1 MLWFEVKG
9 GLKAGKKL
17 MDNIK
22 LWSLAENLGSVESLI
37 THPVTMTHADVEPAE
52 RARVGIIDGLVRA
65 SVGLED
71 TDDLIDALAS
81 RARPGLDAMSDF
93 LKFDTLSLHAG
104 QTVDPVFGARA
115 APIYQTT
122 SYVFPD
128 TDTASSI
135 FNLERGGHAY
145 SRITNPTVG
154 VLEQRIAALEGG
166 SAAVCTSSGM
176 AATFCAITAI
186 LSQGDH
192 IVASTQ
198 MYGGNISLMKNT
210 LPRFGITTTFVDPT
224 DIDAFRDAIQ
234 DNTKLIYGELIG
246 NPGLD
251 ILDLEAIAKIG
262 AEHHIPFMV
271 DATFNTPY
279 LCRCLDYG
287 ANMTIHSVTKWM
299 GGHGTAIGGVV
310 VDGGNFD
317 WGATDKYPT
326 ITAPYAPFSGINFWE
341 EFGPSAFATRIRAEA
356 MRDIGPSMAPM
367 NAFLL
372 LQGIETLSLRMDRH
386 LSNTA
391 AMLEF
396 LQSTSRSSGS
406 ITRACR
412 STRSHAL
419 ATEIPA
425 QGCRLDRQFR
435 RQGWPRCRQGFH
447 RKHRTRIASCE
458 CRRRQDAGHSS
469 GHDHAFAHRCRG
481 TACSGHNRRHDA
493 PVGRAR
499 RHRRTSRQISNSAF
513 VPQNELSKA

>member
-1 MLWFEVKG
+1 
-9 GLKAGKKL
+9 
-17 MDNIK
+17 
-22 LWSLAENLGSVESLI
+22 
-37 THPVTMTHADVEPAE
+37 
-52 RARVGIIDGLVRA
+52 
-65 SVGLED
+65 
-71 TDDLIDALAS
+71 
-81 RARPGLDAMSDF
+81 MSHF
-93 LKFDTLSLHAG
+93 YLFDTLSLHAG
-104 QTVDPVFGARA
+104 QTVDPEFGARA

-166 SAAVCTSSGM
+166 SAAVCTASGM

-192 IVASTQ
+192 IVASSQ

-210 LPRFGITTTFVDPT
+210 LPRFGITTTFFDPT
-224 DIDAFRDAIQ
+224 DIDGFTAAIQ

-251 ILDLEAIAKIG
+251 ILDLEAIAAISGEK
-262 AEHHIPFMV
+262 HIPFMV

-279 LCRCLDYG
+279 LCKCFDYG
-287 ANMTIHSVTKWM
+287 ANIAIHSITKWM
-299 GGHGTAIGGVV
+299 GGHGAAIGGVI

-326 ITAPYAPFSGINFWE
+326 ITEPYAPFSGMNIWE

-356 MRDIGPSMAPM
+356 MRDFGASMSPM

-372 LQGIETLSLRMDRH
+372 LQGIETLSLRMDKH
-386 LSNTA
+386 LSNTK

-396 LQSTSRSSGS
+396 LSNHKQVTWLSHPDLPSHTSHELAKKYLPKGAGS
-406 ITRACR
+406 IISFGVEGGR
-412 STRSHAL
+412 
-419 ATEIPA
+419 
-425 QGCRLDRQFR
+425 
-435 RQGWPRCRQGFH
+435 
-447 RKHRTRIASCE
+447 
-458 CRRRQDAGHSS
+458 DAGRAFIENVELASHLANVGDAKTLIIHPATTTHS
-469 GHDHAFAHRCRG
+469 RI
-481 TACSGHNRRHDA
+481 DA
-493 PVGRAR
+493 DALVAAGITEDMVRLSVGLENIEDLKADFENGFRAAR
-499 RHRRTSRQISNSAF
+499 KITKS
-513 VPQNELSKA
+513 

>member
-1 MLWFEVKG
+1 V
-9 GLKAGKKL
+9 
-17 MDNIK
+17 
-22 LWSLAENLGSVESLI
+22 
-37 THPVTMTHADVEPAE
+37 
-52 RARVGIIDGLVRA
+52 
-65 SVGLED
+65 
-71 TDDLIDALAS
+71 
-81 RARPGLDAMSDF
+81 SDF
-93 LKFDTLSLHAG
+93 LNFDTLSLHAG
-104 QTVDPVFGARA
+104 QIVDPVFGARA

-166 SAAVCTSSGM
+166 AAAVCTSSGM

-192 IVASTQ
+192 IVASSQ

-224 DIDAFRDAIQ
+224 DSDAFRKAIQ

-262 AEHHIPFMV
+262 DDHHIPFMV

-279 LCRCLDYG
+279 LCRCFDYG
-287 ANMTIHSVTKWM
+287 ANITIHSVTKWM

-317 WGATDKYPT
+317 WGASDKYPT
-326 ITAPYAPFSGINFWE
+326 ITEPYAPFSGINFWE

-356 MRDIGPSMAPM
+356 MRDIGPMMAPM

-391 AMLEF
+391 AMLEY
-396 LQSTSRSSGS
+396 LQGHDQVSWVSHPSLPAHSSHELAKKYLPKGAGS
-406 ITRACR
+406 IVSFGVKGGR
-412 STRSHAL
+412 
-419 ATEIPA
+419 
-425 QGCRLDRQFR
+425 
-435 RQGWPRCRQGFH
+435 
-447 RKHRTRIASCE
+447 
-458 CRRRQDAGHSS
+458 DAGKAFIENTELASHLANVGDAKTLVIHPATTTHS
-469 GHDHAFAHRCRG
+469 RI
-481 TACSGHNRRHDA
+481 DA
-493 PVGRAR
+493 EALVAAGITDDMIRLSVGLEDVKDIKADFELGLRAAKR
-499 RHRRTSRQISNSAF
+499 I
-513 VPQNELSKA
+513 SKA

>member
-1 MLWFEVKG
+1 M
-9 GLKAGKKL
+9 
-17 MDNIK
+17 
-22 LWSLAENLGSVESLI
+22 
-37 THPVTMTHADVEPAE
+37 
-52 RARVGIIDGLVRA
+52 
-65 SVGLED
+65 
-71 TDDLIDALAS
+71 S
-81 RARPGLDAMSDF
+81 RF
-93 LKFDTLSLHAG
+93 LNFDTLSLHAG
-104 QTVDPVFGARA
+104 QTVDPEHGARA

-210 LPRFGITTTFVDPT
+210 LPRFGITATFVDPT
-224 DIDAFRDAIQ
+224 DTDGFRQAIQ

-262 AEHHIPFMV
+262 SDHHVPVMI

-279 LCRCLDYG
+279 LCRCFDYG

-326 ITAPYAPFSGINFWE
+326 ITEPYAPFTGINLWE
-341 EFGPSAFATRIRAEA
+341 EFGPGAFATRIRAEA
-356 MRDIGPSMAPM
+356 MRDIGPSMSPM

-386 LSNTA
+386 LSNTTD
-391 AMLEF
+391 LLDYLTGHEQVSWVNHPN
-396 LQSTSRSSGS
+396 LPSHS
-406 ITRACR
+406 
-412 STRSHAL
+412 SHAL
-419 ATEIPA
+419 ARKYLPKGAGSIISFGVQGGREAGKAFIENVELASHLANVGDAKTLIIHPATTTHSRIDPDALAAAGITEDMV
-425 QGCRLDRQFR
+425 RLSVGLEDVADIKADFDTGFR
-435 RQGWPRCRQGFH
+435 AA
-447 RKHRTRIASCE
+447 KRIAK
-458 CRRRQDAGHSS
+458 G
-469 GHDHAFAHRCRG
+469 
-481 TACSGHNRRHDA
+481 
-493 PVGRAR
+493 
-499 RHRRTSRQISNSAF
+499 
-513 VPQNELSKA
+513 

>member
-1 MLWFEVKG
+1 M
-9 GLKAGKKL
+9 
-17 MDNIK
+17 
-22 LWSLAENLGSVESLI
+22 
-37 THPVTMTHADVEPAE
+37 
-52 RARVGIIDGLVRA
+52 
-65 SVGLED
+65 
-71 TDDLIDALAS
+71 S
-81 RARPGLDAMSDF
+81 RF
-93 LKFDTLSLHAG
+93 LNFDTLSLHAG

-115 APIYQTT
+115 TPIYQTT

-166 SAAVCTSSGM
+166 SAAVCTASGM

-186 LSQGDH
+186 LGQGDH

-210 LPRFGITTTFVDPT
+210 LPRFGITATFVDPT
-224 DIDAFRDAIQ
+224 DTDGFRDAIQ
-234 DNTKLIYGELIG
+234 DNTRLIYGELIG

-262 AEHHIPFMV
+262 GDHHVPLMV

-279 LCRCLDYG
+279 LCRCFDYG
-287 ANMTIHSVTKWM
+287 ANMTVHSVTKWM
-299 GGHGTAIGGVV
+299 GGHGAAIGGAV

-326 ITAPYAPFSGINFWE
+326 ITEPYAPFSGINFWE

-356 MRDIGPSMAPM
+356 MRDIGPSMSPM

-372 LQGIETLSLRMDRH
+372 LQGIETLSLRMDKH

-391 AMLEF
+391 ELLDYLTGHEQVSWVNHPS
-396 LQSTSRSSGS
+396 LPSHSSHKLAEKYLPRGAGS
-406 ITRACR
+406 IVSFGVKGGREAGKAFIENVELASHLANVGDAKTLIIHPATTTHSRIDADALVAAGITEDMIRLSVGLEDVADIKADFETGFRAAKR
-412 STRSHAL
+412 VAK
-419 ATEIPA
+419 
-425 QGCRLDRQFR
+425 G
-435 RQGWPRCRQGFH
+435 
-447 RKHRTRIASCE
+447 
-458 CRRRQDAGHSS
+458 
-469 GHDHAFAHRCRG
+469 
-481 TACSGHNRRHDA
+481 
-493 PVGRAR
+493 
-499 RHRRTSRQISNSAF
+499 
-513 VPQNELSKA
+513 